1 MDIRTQSPNGLPRYP
16 LMRVS
21 NAIQGFRVHFR
32 RFVRTI
38 THSLSR
44 VHIADGSP
52 AVPEVLVGFDEE
64 TSPLKPNVRQ

>member
-1 MDIRTQSPNGLPRYP
+1 
-16 LMRVS
+16 MRVS

-32 RFVRTI
+32 RFVRTM